1 MILRTLIVDDQM
13 EMRKIMKQIL
23 DEVPY
28 VKVVGEAKNG
38 LELLDFSL
46 ELSPDIIF
54 IDIEIPGINGIE
66 AAKEIRKRD
75 PDVHL
80 VFATGYRDYA
90 GEAFDVYATD
100 YIQKPYSRERI
111 MQTLD
116 RVKSLMKKEKN
127 DEEKL
132 VSILSNRT
140 KRYIKLG
147 DILFIESRNRKIY
160 VFTAQEEIEC
170 NETLNEIYDLLDQRF
185 MRTHKSFIVNLDRI
199 RCVKPMT
206 RTSYSVYFDAIEQT
220 ACVSKDLLEEMVE
233 RAENMSKR

>member
-1 MILRTLIVDDQM
+1 MILRTLIVDDQL
-13 EMRKIMKQIL
+13 EMREIMKQIL
-23 DEVPY
+23 NEVPY
-28 VKVVGEAKNG
+28 VKIVGEAKNG
-38 LELLDFSL
+38 LELLDYSL
-46 ELSPDIIF
+46 ELNPDVIF

-75 PDVHL
+75 PEVHL
-80 VFATGYRDYA
+80 VFATGYRDYT

-111 MQTLD
+111 MQTLE
-116 RVKSLMKKEKN
+116 RVRSLIKKEKS

-132 VSILSNRT
+132 LGILSNRN

-160 VFTAQEEIEC
+160 IFTEYEEIEC
-170 NETLNEIYDLLDQRF
+170 NETLNEINDQLDQRF

-199 RCVKPMT
+199 RSVKPLT
-206 RTSYSVYFDAIEQT
+206 RTSYSIYFDAIEQT
-220 ACVSKDLLEEMVE
+220 ACVAKDLLEKMVE